1 MRRIGVLKPVVILGI
16 ALVGLAIGLTAAG
29 PLSPR
34 QEPVK
39 VAPVVTQVE
48 VSACVVDGAQTF
60 TIEGGAGSALV
71 PAAAGGCK
79 ACKAQPWCGC
89 TYQGHPR
96 ISCDPCCY
104 QAYPYPICL
113 S

>member
-1 MRRIGVLKPVVILGI
+1 MSRSSALSTVVLGI
-16 ALVGLAIGLTAAG
+16 ALVTLALGLAGAG
-29 PLSPR
+29 PLSSR
-34 QEPVK
+34 EEPVK
-39 VAPVVTQVE
+39 VVPRVNLVE
-48 VSACVVDGAQTF
+48 PSACVADEVLASTIQMTGTTF
-60 TIEGGAGSALV
+60 E
-71 PAAAGGCK
+71 PAAASGCK
-79 ACKAQPWCGC
+79 ACKHQPWCGC

>member
-1 MRRIGVLKPVVILGI
+1 MSRFGASRLAVVLGI
-16 ALVGLAIGLTAAG
+16 ALVTLALGLVGAA
-29 PLSPR
+29 PLSSREELAKTVPFVNSV
-34 QEPVK
+34 EP
-39 VAPVVTQVE
+39 
-48 VSACVVDGAQTF
+48 SACVAD
-60 TIEGGAGSALV
+60 EV
-71 PAAAGGCK
+71 PASTLQMPGASFEPATPGCK
-79 ACKAQPWCGC
+79 ACKQQPWCGC

>member
-1 MRRIGVLKPVVILGI
+1 MSRIGPLKSAVVLSI
-16 ALVGLAIGLTAAG
+16 ALVALAVGLTVAG
-29 PLSPR
+29 PVASR
-34 QEPVK
+34 QEPTK
-39 VAPVVTQVE
+39 PAPIVTPVE
-48 VSACVVDGAQTF
+48 PSACAVDEALSAFAVV
-60 TIEGGAGSALV
+60 GSSLE

-89 TYQGHPR
+89 VYQGHPR

-104 QAYPYPICL
+104 QAYPAPICL